1 MIKEMTVSHYQE
13 VHNLKQEIK
22 RLRLL
27 IVENKVQHDRELRLL
42 KQEIVQPK
50 TNINDNPTTWGE
62 VLRVICEVMD
72 MTPDQIIAKSRKRK
86 ALYARHMFNHI
97 CRKRLGMTFM
107 EIGSISHLDHS
118 TIISSVR
125 EFGDILHTDKEMQ
138 RYHAKV
144 HTILHERLV

>member
-1 MIKEMTVSHYQE
+1 MTVSHYQE

-62 VLRVICEVMD
+62 VLRVICEVME

>member
-1 MIKEMTVSHYQE
+1 MTVSHYQE

-72 MTPDQIIAKSRKRK
+72 MTPDQIITKSRKRK
-86 ALYARHMFNHI
+86 PMYARHMFNHI
-97 CRKRLGMTFM
+97 CRKRLNMTFM
-107 EIGSISHLDHS
+107 EIGNISHLDHS

-125 EFGDILHTDKEMQ
+125 EFTDILITDKEMQ
-138 RYHAKV
+138 RYHAQV

>member
-1 MIKEMTVSHYQE
+1 
-13 VHNLKQEIK
+13 LK
-22 RLRLL
+22 R
-27 IVENKVQHDRELRLL
+27 
-42 KQEIVQPK
+42 EIVQPK
-50 TNINDNPTTWGE
+50 TDINNNYTTWGE

-144 HTILHERLV
+144 HTILHERLA

>member
-1 MIKEMTVSHYQE
+1 MTISHYQE

-118 TIISSVR
+118 TMGIFCITTR
-125 EFGDILHTDKEMQ
+125 RCNAITQ
-138 RYHAKV
+138 RFTQSYTKGWYKQSPF
-144 HTILHERLV
+144 

>member
-1 MIKEMTVSHYQE
+1 MTISHYQE
-13 VHNLKQEIK
+13 IHNLKQEIK

-62 VLRVICEVMD
+62 VLRAICEVMD

>member
-1 MIKEMTVSHYQE
+1 MTNNYQE
-13 VHNLKQEIK
+13 IHNLKQEIK

-72 MTPDQIIAKSRKRK
+72 MTPDQVIAKSRKRK
-86 ALYARHMFNHI
+86 SLYARHMFNHI

-125 EFGDILHTDKEMQ
+125 EFGDILQTDKEMQ